1 MTCSHW
7 LCAVPFFFLLEGVS
21 CFLQDF
27 FLGGPSQTSLL
38 PCCLVSLSPRY
49 FSHIARLD
57 FSFFFFS
64 SPWAIFPRA
73 CPFHTMSLLPYADN
87 IAVSDPIVDLSV
99 VGVPSEISRVA
110 ASSAYDRWRGRKI
123 VMHARG
129 PTQLC
134 EVAIVDAAKAFQCKL
149 PPFFFWRFVDTL
161 IAALS
166 AFTGSHIQRP
176 RVRGD
181 VVAESRIVALLAR
194 AF

>member
-1 MTCSHW
+1 MARHRLPSCLAVW
-7 LCAVPFFFLLEGVS
+7 LAYC
-21 CFLQDF
+21 QDI
-27 FLGGPSQTSLL
+27 
-38 PCCLVSLSPRY
+38 

-73 CPFHTMSLLPYADN
+73 CLFHTMSLLPYADN

-134 EVAIVDAAKAFQCKL
+134 EVAIFDAVEAFQCKL
-149 PPFFFWRFVDTL
+149 RLCCPRFFS
-161 IAALS
+161 ALCGHIDGC
-166 AFTGSHIQRP
+166 AEHIYGESHI
-176 RVRGD
+176 
-181 VVAESRIVALLAR
+181 ESPGSWGCDHRITDC
-194 AF
+194 